1 MKLRRRIWFTALA
14 ALAAGCTTGGRNP
27 DLGGLYDRAARHHDE
42 HSNPVIVIPGILG
55 SKLLDLESRQVV
67 WGAFSGNFA
76 DPGTPEGA
84 RLVALPMRRDTALD
98 ELRDAVLP
106 DGALDRLKVNLFGL
120 PLELDAYIDIL
131 GTLGV
136 GGYRDELLG
145 SAGAIDYG
153 EDHFTC
159 FQFDYDWRRD
169 IVENAKRLHEF
180 IRSKRTYVQTEIERR
195 YHVADADVKFDLVAH
210 SMGGLITRYY
220 LRYGPQELPDDGSAP
235 AITWAGSRLV
245 ERAILIGPPNAG
257 SASALQQLVEGIRFA
272 PFLPKYEPAVL
283 GTMPA
288 IYQLLP
294 RTRHGRVVDAAD
306 HGRPLGDIFDRSLWE
321 RMGWGLAA
329 PSQDRVL
336 QDLLPDVADPEQ
348 RRRIALDHLGK
359 CLKRARRIARALD
372 TPAVLPEG
380 LGLYLFLGD
389 AAPTPSVL
397 AVDTGSG
404 TLRVI
409 EHEPGDGTVSRS
421 SALMDER
428 VGGRWSASLD
438 SPVDWTQVT
447 FLFTNHLGLTS
458 DPAFTDNV
466 LYLLLEDPR

>member
-1 MKLRRRIWFTALA
+1 MKSRRRIWFTALV
-14 ALAAGCTTGGRNP
+14 ALAVLATGCMASSRNP
-27 DLGGLYDRAARHHDE
+27 DLGGLYDRAASHHDE

-55 SKLLDLESRQVV
+55 SKLLDLETRQVV
-67 WGAFSGNFA
+67 WGAFSGSFA

-145 SAGAIDYG
+145 TAGAIDYG

-180 IRSKRTYVQTEIERR
+180 IRSKRAYVQTEIERR
-195 YHVADADVKFDLVAH
+195 YHVADADVKFDIVAH
-210 SMGGLITRYY
+210 SMGGLITRYS
-220 LRYGPQELPDDGSAP
+220 LRYGPHELPDDGSAP
-235 AITWAGSRLV
+235 AITWAGGRFV

-257 SASALQQLVEGIRFA
+257 SLSALQQLVEGIRFA

-294 RTRHGRVVDAAD
+294 RTRHGRVVDAAE
-306 HGRPLGDIFDRSLWE
+306 HGRPVGDIFDPSLWE
-321 RMGWGLAA
+321 RMGWGLSA

-336 QDLLPDVADPEQ
+336 QDLLPDVADP
-348 RRRIALDHLGK
+348 
-359 CLKRARRIARALD
+359 
-372 TPAVLPEG
+372 
-380 LGLYLFLGD
+380 
-389 AAPTPSVL
+389 
-397 AVDTGSG
+397 
-404 TLRVI
+404 
-409 EHEPGDGTVSRS
+409 
-421 SALMDER
+421 
-428 VGGRWSASLD
+428 
-438 SPVDWTQVT
+438 
-447 FLFTNHLGLTS
+447 
-458 DPAFTDNV
+458 
-466 LYLLLEDPR
+466 